1 MQKRNRMERE
11 TIIQLL
17 RIYTTLPESTRE
29 KLADAILNHQK
40 INMPTD
46 EEIEKKF
53 DINESRGL
61 FKSAPNYKELCISLN
76 SYRRF
81 GAKWMRDEILKRNK

>member
-1 MQKRNRMERE
+1 MERE

-40 INMPTD
+40 INMPTEEEIQNEFPLEED
-46 EEIEKKF
+46 NMMIPMAKRVGAFWFKSEIEK
-53 DINESRGL
+53 
-61 FKSAPNYKELCISLN
+61 
-76 SYRRF
+76 
-81 GAKWMRDEILKRNK
+81 RNKS